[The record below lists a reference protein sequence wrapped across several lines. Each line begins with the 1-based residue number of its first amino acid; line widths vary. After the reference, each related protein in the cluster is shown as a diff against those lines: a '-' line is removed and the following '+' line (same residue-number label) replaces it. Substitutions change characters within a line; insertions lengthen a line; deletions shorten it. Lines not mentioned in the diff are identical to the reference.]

1 MMATKR
7 RRLSCCVL
15 IRRSF
20 FLLFVAAIT
29 LTLSGC
35 WESTDLDDIAYV
47 HQLAVTYEHGF
58 YHIYMG
64 ILDIS
69 QVAETS
75 EKQAPGGKQS
85 PIWVAKAQGKTVLEA
100 INKVYPTSPER
111 IAWSQFNI
119 LILHDSVLHGHLK
132 DVLETLTRY
141 RELRY
146 TAWIYGTHSP
156 VKWIFTSKF
165 PIEKNPLYYYITNPI
180 GVEQFGYIF
189 PGMRLNE
196 FIRQLNEPGCTPLL
210 PEIRHLKKQQV
221 KWYNGKKTM
230 DEGSVSSV
238 GVFSAGRFVDW
249 YQSAD
254 AAGLLW
260 ARTGG
265 IRIPLLLT
273 KPSRTF
279 VYLHTNKVKIK
290 SYKKNNK
297 FYYKMQVTGDA
308 DVSALSQGI
317 NEDELI
323 KTLDQKLASDI
334 RKSYLIGV
342 TLHSDVFNLGQIAY
356 HQLFFIWPTRSLS
369 KTIHSLQLQP
379 DSLQEIVVKMRITH
393 SGMRDMSQSDFAQ
406 K

>member
-1 MMATKR
+1 MMATER
-7 RRLSCCVL
+7 RHFSCYVS

-20 FLLFVAAIT
+20 WLLLVAAIT

-58 YHIYMG
+58 YHIWMG

-75 EKQAPGGKQS
+75 EKQASAGTQS
-85 PIWVAKAQGKTVLEA
+85 PIWLAQAQGKTFLEA
-100 INKVYPTSPER
+100 INKVYPTSPKR
-111 IAWSQFNI
+111 ISWSQFNI
-119 LILHDSVLHGHLK
+119 LILHDSVLRGHLK
-132 DVLETLTRY
+132 DVLETLSRY
-141 RELRY
+141 RDIRY
-146 TAWIYGTHSP
+146 TVWLYGTHAP
-156 VKWIFTSKF
+156 VKWMFTSRF

-189 PGMRLNE
+189 PGMRFNE
-196 FIRQLNEPGCTPLL
+196 FIRQLNEPGSTPLL
-210 PEIRHLKKQQV
+210 PEIRHLKKQSV
-221 KWYNGKKTM
+221 KWYNGKKMM

-238 GVFSAGRFVDW
+238 GVFSAGRFVGW
-249 YQSAD
+249 YQTTD

-273 KPSRTF
+273 KPSRTL

-290 SYKKNNK
+290 PFKKGNK
-297 FYYKMQVTGDA
+297 IYYKMQVTGNA
-308 DVSALSQGI
+308 DVAALSQGI
-317 NEDELI
+317 NEDDLI
-323 KTLDQKLASDI
+323 KALDQKLESDI
-334 RKSYLIGV
+334 RKSYLVGV
-342 TLHSDVFNLGQIAY
+342 KLHSDVFNLGQIAY